1 LKCQHRKLKFQYNEL
16 LVKKVTGTCYYM
28 DNLKGMAALGDLSL
42 RLKHMDQYEGYRQVL
57 SIGVPPVELVL
68 PPKDAVELS
77 RIANDEM
84 AEVLNK
90 YPDRFVAALACL
102 PMDEVWQI
110 RSWKGSPAE
119 GSALNPLLLPC
130 PDPCLRMFMGCS
142 PPEVSRLWGVQSQ
155 SRKAGVG
162 DTNNCPHPFGLCIHF
177 PVSQK

>member
-1 LKCQHRKLKFQYNEL
+1 
-16 LVKKVTGTCYYM
+16 VKKVTGTCYYM

-102 PMDEVWQI
+102 PVNDVDATVAETERAI
-110 RSWKGSPAE
+110 RDLK
-119 GSALNPLLLPC
+119 
-130 PDPCLRMFMGCS
+130 FK
-142 PPEVSRLWGVQSQ
+142 GVQKS
-155 SRKAGVG
+155 AV
-162 DTNNCPHPFGLCIHF
+162 
-177 PVSQK
+177 